1 MKQNPLREN
10 PPRDNTSC
18 NNSPNNNLSR
28 NDFSHNNSSCNDFSC
43 DKDFQKQDF
52 QMQGFKKQDFLDS
65 YFYKPNV
72 FQKFLAFALLP
83 ISFVYLCVATC
94 KRKFWTIVGSK
105 GLFAKY
111 AMPKH
116 FGVPIISVGNIIA
129 GGSGKTPFIIYLARF
144 LLSKYKVK
152 ICIISRGYG
161 RSSKGLVWVAQ
172 DGQICASV
180 QEAGD
185 EPFLIAKSLLAK
197 QHLQQDTNKQTQ
209 NISQNISLIV
219 CENREKAI
227 KEAIKNQVKII
238 LLDDAFRFCFDKFDI
253 ILRPSKEPHFG
264 FCLPSGLYRESIRV
278 YDTYTRKNQNNI
290 SSNITQKNHLQKNL
304 AQENHPLGTI
314 LKEGV
319 DFVRKVRV
327 QNPSPKM
334 LLLTAIANPSRLE
347 SFLQEYSQNILGK
360 ITLKD
365 HATFE
370 KEACERWL
378 KSSGATSILTT
389 QKDEVKLE
397 SFGLPLSVM
406 QLDLEVKNKALEPI
420 INYIDTNLDLGTI

>member
-1 MKQNPLREN
+1 MKQDSL
-10 PPRDNTSC
+10 
-18 NNSPNNNLSR
+18 
-28 NDFSHNNSSCNDFSC
+28 H
-43 DKDFQKQDF
+43 DKKQDF
-52 QMQGFKKQDFLDS
+52 QMQDFLDS
-65 YFYKPNV
+65 YFYKPNL
-72 FQKFLAFALLP
+72 FQKILAFALLP

-94 KRKFWTIVGSK
+94 KRKFWRLGVLAFGGN
-105 GLFAKY
+105 GLSAGVFANFFGTK
-111 AMPKH
+111 K

-144 LLSKYKVK
+144 LLSKYSLK

-161 RSSKGLVWVAQ
+161 RNSKGLVWVAK
-172 DGQICASV
+172 DGEICASV

-185 EPFLIAKSLLAK
+185 EPYLIAKSLIA
-197 QHLQQDTNKQTQ
+197 QQNLQQDTKKDPQKCLQ
-209 NISQNISLIV
+209 KISLIV

-227 KEAIKNQVKII
+227 IEAIKNQAKII

-253 ILRPSKEPHFG
+253 ILRPSKEPYFG

-278 YDTYTRKNQNNI
+278 YDTYTRKNDEQKKCLQKNTGQKNM
-290 SSNITQKNHLQKNL
+290 SKNITQKIL
-304 AQENHPLGTI
+304 AQKHYPLGII

-327 QNPSPKM
+327 DNPSSKM

-347 SFLQEYSQNILGK
+347 SFLQDYSQNILGK

-370 KEACERWL
+370 KDVCEKWL

-406 QLDLEVKNKALEPI
+406 QLDLEVKIEVLEPI
-420 INYIDTNLDLGTI
+420 TNYIDTTLGTILDTNPKLDTDLGTK

>member
-1 MKQNPLREN
+1 MKQYFPHKKR
-10 PPRDNTSC
+10 
-18 NNSPNNNLSR
+18 
-28 NDFSHNNSSCNDFSC
+28 
-43 DKDFQKQDF
+43 QDF
-52 QMQGFKKQDFLDS
+52 KMQDFLDS
-65 YFYKPNV
+65 YFYKPNF
-72 FQKFLAFALLP
+72 FQKILAFALLP

-94 KRKFWTIVGSK
+94 KRKFWRLGILAFGGENLSAGV
-105 GLFAKY
+105 FAKFFGT
-111 AMPKH
+111 KN

-144 LLSKYKVK
+144 LLAKYSVK

-161 RSSKGLVWVAQ
+161 RSSKGLVWVAK

-185 EPFLIAKSLLAK
+185 EPYLIAKSLIA
-197 QHLQQDTNKQTQ
+197 QQNLQQDTKKDTQ
-209 NISQNISLIV
+209 KCLQKISLIV

-227 KEAIKNQVKII
+227 TEAIKNQAKII

-253 ILRPSKEPHFG
+253 ILRPSKEPYFG

-278 YDTYTRKNQNNI
+278 YDTYA
-290 SSNITQKNHLQKNL
+290 QKNDEQKKCLQKNAGQKNL
-304 AQENHPLGTI
+304 AQKNYPLGII

-327 QNPSPKM
+327 DNPSSKM

-347 SFLQEYSQNILGK
+347 SFLQDYSQNILGK

-370 KEACERWL
+370 KDACEKWL

-406 QLDLEVKNKALEPI
+406 QLDLEVKIEVLEPI
-420 INYIDTNLDLGTI
+420 INYIDKTLDTNQKLDTDLDLDAK

>member
-1 MKQNPLREN
+1 MKQN
-10 PPRDNTSC
+10 
-18 NNSPNNNLSR
+18 SP
-28 NDFSHNNSSCNDFSC
+28 H
-43 DKDFQKQDF
+43 KKMQDF
-52 QMQGFKKQDFLDS
+52 KMQDFLDS
-65 YFYKPNV
+65 YFYKPNF
-72 FQKFLAFALLP
+72 FQKILAFALLP

-94 KRKFWTIVGSK
+94 KRKFWRLWVLAFGGENLSL
-105 GLFAKY
+105 GVFAKFFGT
-111 AMPKH
+111 KN

-144 LLSKYKVK
+144 LLAKYSVK
-152 ICIISRGYG
+152 ICIISRGYS
-161 RSSKGLVWVAQ
+161 RSSKGLVWVAK

-185 EPFLIAKSLLAK
+185 EPYLIAKSLTT
-197 QHLQQDTNKQTQ
+197 QQNLQQNTKKDTQKCLQK
-209 NISQNISLIV
+209 ISLIV

-227 KEAIKNQVKII
+227 TEAIKNQVKII

-253 ILRPSKEPHFG
+253 ILRPSKEPYFG

-278 YDTYTRKNQNNI
+278 YDTYTRKNDVQKNCPQKNAGQKNM
-290 SSNITQKNHLQKNL
+290 SKNITQKNL
-304 AQENHPLGTI
+304 AQKHCPLGII

-327 QNPSPKM
+327 DNPSSKM

-347 SFLQEYSQNILGK
+347 SFLQDYSQNILGK

-370 KEACERWL
+370 KDACEKWL

-397 SFGLPLSVM
+397 SFGLPLSIM
-406 QLDLEVKNKALEPI
+406 RLDLEVKIEVLEPI
-420 INYIDTNLDLGTI
+420 INYIDTTLGTILDTNPKLDTDLEIDLDAK

>member
-1 MKQNPLREN
+1 MKQN
-10 PPRDNTSC
+10 
-18 NNSPNNNLSR
+18 SP
-28 NDFSHNNSSCNDFSC
+28 H
-43 DKDFQKQDF
+43 KKKQDF
-52 QMQGFKKQDFLDS
+52 KMQDFLDS
-65 YFYKPNV
+65 YFYKPNF
-72 FQKFLAFALLP
+72 FQKILAFALLP

-94 KRKFWTIVGSK
+94 KRKFWRLWALAFGEENLSLGV
-105 GLFAKY
+105 FAKFFGT
-111 AMPKH
+111 KN

-144 LLSKYKVK
+144 LLSKYSLK

-161 RSSKGLVWVAQ
+161 RSSKGLVWVAK

-185 EPFLIAKSLLAK
+185 EPYLIAKSLIA
-197 QHLQQDTNKQTQ
+197 QQNLQQDTKKDTQ
-209 NISQNISLIV
+209 KCLQKISLIV

-227 KEAIKNQVKII
+227 TEAIKNQAKII

-253 ILRPSKEPHFG
+253 ILRPSKEPYFG
-264 FCLPSGLYRESIRV
+264 FCLPSGLYRESIRI
-278 YDTYTRKNQNNI
+278 YDTYTRKNDG
-290 SSNITQKNHLQKNL
+290 QKNL
-304 AQENHPLGTI
+304 AQKHCSLGII

-327 QNPSPKM
+327 DNPSSKM

-347 SFLQEYSQNILGK
+347 SFLQDYSQNILGK

-370 KEACERWL
+370 KDACEKWL

-397 SFGLPLSVM
+397 SFGLPLSIM
-406 QLDLEVKNKALEPI
+406 QLDLEVKIETLEPI
-420 INYIDTNLDLGTI
+420 INYIDTTLGTILDTNPKLDTNLEIDLDAK

>member
-1 MKQNPLREN
+1 MKQN
-10 PPRDNTSC
+10 
-18 NNSPNNNLSR
+18 SP
-28 NDFSHNNSSCNDFSC
+28 H
-43 DKDFQKQDF
+43 KKMQDF
-52 QMQGFKKQDFLDS
+52 KMQDFLDS
-65 YFYKPNV
+65 YFYKPNF
-72 FQKFLAFALLP
+72 FQKILAFALLP

-94 KRKFWTIVGSK
+94 KRKFWRLGVLAFGGENLSVGI
-105 GLFAKY
+105 FAKFFGT
-111 AMPKH
+111 KN

-144 LLSKYKVK
+144 LLSKYSVK

-161 RSSKGLVWVAQ
+161 RSSKGLVWVAK

-185 EPFLIAKSLLAK
+185 EPYLIAKSLITQQNLRQNTK
-197 QHLQQDTNKQTQ
+197 KDTQKSLQK
-209 NISQNISLIV
+209 ISLIV

-227 KEAIKNQVKII
+227 IKAIKNQAKII

-253 ILRPSKEPHFG
+253 ILRPSKEPYFG
-264 FCLPSGLYRESIRV
+264 FCLPSGLYRESIRI
-278 YDTYTRKNQNNI
+278 YDTYT
-290 SSNITQKNHLQKNL
+290 QKNL
-304 AQENHPLGTI
+304 AQKHCPLGII

-327 QNPSPKM
+327 DNPSSKM

-347 SFLQEYSQNILGK
+347 SFLQDYSQNILGK

-370 KEACERWL
+370 KDACEKWL

-406 QLDLEVKNKALEPI
+406 KLDLEVKIEVLEPI
-420 INYIDTNLDLGTI
+420 INYIDTTLGTILDTNPKLDTDLDIDLDAK

>member
-1 MKQNPLREN
+1 MKQN
-10 PPRDNTSC
+10 
-18 NNSPNNNLSR
+18 SP
-28 NDFSHNNSSCNDFSC
+28 H
-43 DKDFQKQDF
+43 KKMQDF
-52 QMQGFKKQDFLDS
+52 KMQDFLDS
-65 YFYKPNV
+65 YFYKPNF
-72 FQKFLAFALLP
+72 FQKILAFALLP

-94 KRKFWTIVGSK
+94 KRKFWRLGVLAFGGENLSM
-105 GLFAKY
+105 GVFAKFFGT
-111 AMPKH
+111 KN

-144 LLSKYKVK
+144 LLSKYSLK

-161 RSSKGLVWVAQ
+161 RSSKGLVWVAK
-172 DGQICASV
+172 DGQISASV

-185 EPFLIAKSLLAK
+185 EPYLIAKSLAT
-197 QHLQQDTNKQTQ
+197 QQNLQQDTKKDTQ
-209 NISQNISLIV
+209 KCLQKISLIV

-227 KEAIKNQVKII
+227 TEAIKNQAKII

-253 ILRPSKEPHFG
+253 ILRPSKEPYFG

-278 YDTYTRKNQNNI
+278 YDTYTRKN
-290 SSNITQKNHLQKNL
+290 L
-304 AQENHPLGTI
+304 AQKHCPLGII

-327 QNPSPKM
+327 DNPSSKM

-347 SFLQEYSQNILGK
+347 SFLQDYSQNILGK

-370 KEACERWL
+370 KDACEKWL

-397 SFGLPLSVM
+397 SFGLPLSIM
-406 QLDLEVKNKALEPI
+406 RLDLEVKIEVLEPI
-420 INYIDTNLDLGTI
+420 INYIDTTLGTILDTNPKLDIDLDAK

>member
-1 MKQNPLREN
+1 MRQNKNNLSNDNPSRDNISRKSLYRKN
-10 PPRDNTSC
+10 PPRD
-18 NNSPNNNLSR
+18 
-28 NDFSHNNSSCNDFSC
+28 
-43 DKDFQKQDF
+43 KDFTTQDF
-52 QMQGFKKQDFLDS
+52 TMQSFLDS
-65 YFYKPNV
+65 YFYKPNF
-72 FQKFLAFALLP
+72 FQKILAFTLLP

-94 KRKFWTIVGSK
+94 KRKFWRLWILVFGGKSLLAGGSIFTK
-105 GLFAKY
+105 FFGTKN
-111 AMPKH
+111 

-144 LLSKYKVK
+144 LLGKYQTK

-161 RSSKGLVWVAQ
+161 RSSKGLVWAAK
-172 DGQICASV
+172 DGQIRASV

-185 EPFLIAKSLLAK
+185 EPFLIAKSLIAK
-197 QHLQQDTNKQTQ
+197 ERSQQNAQKDTQQSTQ
-209 NISQNISLIV
+209 KASQNISIIV

-227 KEAIKNQVKII
+227 TEAIKNQAKII

-253 ILRPSKEPHFG
+253 ILRPSKEPYFG
-264 FCLPSGLYRESIRV
+264 FCLPSGLYRESICI
-278 YDTYTRKNQNNI
+278 YDKYIQDSNQGI
-290 SSNITQKNHLQKNL
+290 VLQ
-304 AQENHPLGTI
+304 
-314 LKEGV
+314 EGI

-327 QNPSPKM
+327 DNPSKKM

-347 SFLQEYSQNILGK
+347 SFLQDYSQNILGK

-370 KEACERWL
+370 KDACEKWL

-397 SFGLPLSVM
+397 SFGLALSVM
-406 QLDLEVKNKALEPI
+406 QLDLEVKIEALEAI
-420 INYIDTNLDLGTI
+420 TNYIDTTFETKNH

>member
-1 MKQNPLREN
+1 MEQ
-10 PPRDNTSC
+10 
-18 NNSPNNNLSR
+18 NSP
-28 NDFSHNNSSCNDFSC
+28 H
-43 DKDFQKQDF
+43 KKMQDF
-52 QMQGFKKQDFLDS
+52 KMQDFLDS
-65 YFYKPNV
+65 YFYKPNF
-72 FQKFLAFALLP
+72 FQKILAFALLP
-83 ISFVYLCVATC
+83 ISFAYWCVATC
-94 KRKFWTIVGSK
+94 KRKFWRLGVLAFGGN
-105 GLFAKY
+105 GLSAGIFAKFFGT
-111 AMPKH
+111 KK

-144 LLSKYKVK
+144 LLSKYSLK

-161 RSSKGLVWVAQ
+161 RSSKGLVWVAR

-185 EPFLIAKSLLAK
+185 EPYLIAKSLIAK
-197 QHLQQDTNKQTQ
+197 QHLPQDTQTKKT
-209 NISQNISLIV
+209 SQNISLIV

-227 KEAIKNQVKII
+227 IEAIKNQAKII

-253 ILRPSKEPHFG
+253 ILRPSKEPYFG

-278 YDTYTRKNQNNI
+278 YDTYTRKNDEQKNCQQKNAEQKNM
-290 SSNITQKNHLQKNL
+290 SKNITQKNL
-304 AQENHPLGTI
+304 AQKHYPLGII

-327 QNPSPKM
+327 DNPSSKM

-347 SFLQEYSQNILGK
+347 FFLQDHSQNILGK
-360 ITLKD
+360 IALKD

-370 KEACERWL
+370 KDACEKWL

-406 QLDLEVKNKALEPI
+406 QLDLEVKIEVLEPI
-420 INYIDTNLDLGTI
+420 TNYIDTTLVATLDTNPKLDTDLDIDLDAK

>member
-1 MKQNPLREN
+1 MKQN
-10 PPRDNTSC
+10 
-18 NNSPNNNLSR
+18 SP
-28 NDFSHNNSSCNDFSC
+28 H
-43 DKDFQKQDF
+43 KKKQDF
-52 QMQGFKKQDFLDS
+52 KMQDFLDS
-65 YFYKPNV
+65 YFYKPNF
-72 FQKFLAFALLP
+72 FQKILAFALLP

-94 KRKFWTIVGSK
+94 KRKFWRLGVLAFGGENLSL
-105 GLFAKY
+105 GVFAKFFGT
-111 AMPKH
+111 KN

-144 LLSKYKVK
+144 LLAKYPVK

-161 RSSKGLVWVAQ
+161 RSSKGLVWVAK

-185 EPFLIAKSLLAK
+185 EPYLIAKSLITQQNTK
-197 QHLQQDTNKQTQ
+197 KDTQKCLQK
-209 NISQNISLIV
+209 ISLIV

-227 KEAIKNQVKII
+227 IEAIKNQAKII

-253 ILRPSKEPHFG
+253 ILRPSKEPYFG

-278 YDTYTRKNQNNI
+278 YETYTRKNDG
-290 SSNITQKNHLQKNL
+290 QKNCPQKNAGQKNL
-304 AQENHPLGTI
+304 AQKHYPLGII

-327 QNPSPKM
+327 DNPSSKM

-347 SFLQEYSQNILGK
+347 SFLQDYSQNILGK

-370 KEACERWL
+370 KDACEKWL

-406 QLDLEVKNKALEPI
+406 RLDLEVKIEALEPI
-420 INYIDTNLDLGTI
+420 INYIDTTLDTILDTNPKLDTNLEIDLDAK

>member
-1 MKQNPLREN
+1 MKQN
-10 PPRDNTSC
+10 S
-18 NNSPNNNLSR
+18 
-28 NDFSHNNSSCNDFSC
+28 SH
-43 DKDFQKQDF
+43 KKKQDF
-52 QMQGFKKQDFLDS
+52 KMQDFLDS
-65 YFYKPNV
+65 YFYKPNF
-72 FQKFLAFALLP
+72 FQKILAFALLP

-94 KRKFWTIVGSK
+94 KRKFWRLLVLAFGEENLSL
-105 GLFAKY
+105 GVFANFFGTKN
-111 AMPKH
+111 

-144 LLSKYKVK
+144 LLAKYSVK

-161 RSSKGLVWVAQ
+161 RSSKGLVWVAK

-185 EPFLIAKSLLAK
+185 EPYLIAKSLTT
-197 QHLQQDTNKQTQ
+197 QQNLQQNTKKDTQKCLQK
-209 NISQNISLIV
+209 ISLIV

-227 KEAIKNQVKII
+227 IEAIKNQAKII

-253 ILRPSKEPHFG
+253 ILRPSKEPYFG

-278 YDTYTRKNQNNI
+278 YDTYTRKNDG
-290 SSNITQKNHLQKNL
+290 QKNCPQKNAGQKNL
-304 AQENHPLGTI
+304 AQKHCPLGII

-327 QNPSPKM
+327 DNPSSKM

-347 SFLQEYSQNILGK
+347 SFLQDYSQNILGK

-370 KEACERWL
+370 KDACEKWL

-397 SFGLPLSVM
+397 SFGLPLSIM
-406 QLDLEVKNKALEPI
+406 QLDLEVKIEVLEPI
-420 INYIDTNLDLGTI
+420 INYIDTTLGTILDTNPKLDTNLEIDLDAK

>member
-1 MKQNPLREN
+1 M
-10 PPRDNTSC
+10 
-18 NNSPNNNLSR
+18 
-28 NDFSHNNSSCNDFSC
+28 
-43 DKDFQKQDF
+43 KQDF
-52 QMQGFKKQDFLDS
+52 LHDKKQDFKMQDFLDN
-65 YFYKPNV
+65 YFYKPNF
-72 FQKFLAFALLP
+72 FQKILAFTLLP

-94 KRKFWTIVGSK
+94 KRKFWRLGVLAFDGENLPA
-105 GLFAKY
+105 GVFAKFFGT
-111 AMPKH
+111 KN

-144 LLSKYKVK
+144 LLAKYSVK

-161 RSSKGLVWVAQ
+161 RSSKGLVWVAK

-185 EPFLIAKSLLAK
+185 EPYLIAKSLVT
-197 QHLQQDTNKQTQ
+197 QQNLQQDTKKNTQ
-209 NISQNISLIV
+209 KGLQKISLIV

-227 KEAIKNQVKII
+227 IEAIKNQAKII

-253 ILRPSKEPHFG
+253 ILRPSKEPYFG

-278 YDTYTRKNQNNI
+278 YDTYTRKNDGQK
-290 SSNITQKNHLQKNL
+290 NITQKNL
-304 AQENHPLGTI
+304 AQKHYPLGII

-327 QNPSPKM
+327 DNPSSKM

-347 SFLQEYSQNILGK
+347 SFLQDYSQNILGK

-370 KEACERWL
+370 KDACEKWL

-406 QLDLEVKNKALEPI
+406 QLDLEVKIEALEPI
-420 INYIDTNLDLGTI
+420 INYIDTTLGTTLDTNPKLDTDLGAK

>member
-1 MKQNPLREN
+1 MKQNSL
-10 PPRDNTSC
+10 
-18 NNSPNNNLSR
+18 
-28 NDFSHNNSSCNDFSC
+28 H
-43 DKDFQKQDF
+43 KKMQDF
-52 QMQGFKKQDFLDS
+52 KMQDFLDS
-65 YFYKPNV
+65 YFYKPNF
-72 FQKFLAFALLP
+72 FQKILAFALLP
-83 ISFVYLCVATC
+83 ISFVYLCMATC
-94 KRKFWTIVGSK
+94 KRKFWRLWVLAFVGENLSL
-105 GLFAKY
+105 GVFAKFFGT
-111 AMPKH
+111 KN

-144 LLSKYKVK
+144 LLAKYSVK

-161 RSSKGLVWVAQ
+161 RSSKGLVWVAR

-185 EPFLIAKSLLAK
+185 EPYLIAKSLIA
-197 QHLQQDTNKQTQ
+197 QQNLQQNTKKDPQKCLQK
-209 NISQNISLIV
+209 ISLIV

-227 KEAIKNQVKII
+227 IEAIKNQAKII

-253 ILRPSKEPHFG
+253 ILRPSKEPYFG

-278 YDTYTRKNQNNI
+278 YDTYT
-290 SSNITQKNHLQKNL
+290 QKNDGQKNCPQKNAGQKNL
-304 AQENHPLGTI
+304 AQKHCPLGII

-327 QNPSPKM
+327 DNPSSKM

-347 SFLQEYSQNILGK
+347 SFLQDYSQNILGK

-370 KEACERWL
+370 KDACEKWL

-397 SFGLPLSVM
+397 SFGLPLSIM
-406 QLDLEVKNKALEPI
+406 QLDLEVKIEVLEPI
-420 INYIDTNLDLGTI
+420 INYIDTTLGIILDTNPKLDTDLDAK

>member
-1 MKQNPLREN
+1 MKQN
-10 PPRDNTSC
+10 
-18 NNSPNNNLSR
+18 SP
-28 NDFSHNNSSCNDFSC
+28 H
-43 DKDFQKQDF
+43 KKMQDF
-52 QMQGFKKQDFLDS
+52 KMQDFLDS
-65 YFYKPNV
+65 YFYKPNF
-72 FQKFLAFALLP
+72 FQKILAFALLP

-94 KRKFWTIVGSK
+94 KRKFWRLGVLAFGGENLSL
-105 GLFAKY
+105 GVFAKFFGT
-111 AMPKH
+111 KN

-144 LLSKYKVK
+144 LLSKYSVK

-161 RSSKGLVWVAQ
+161 RSSKGLVWVAK

-185 EPFLIAKSLLAK
+185 EPYLIAKSLIT
-197 QHLQQDTNKQTQ
+197 QQNLQQNTKKDTQKS
-209 NISQNISLIV
+209 SQKISLIV

-227 KEAIKNQVKII
+227 TEAIKNQAKII

-253 ILRPSKEPHFG
+253 ILRPSKEPYFG
-264 FCLPSGLYRESIRV
+264 FCLPSGLYRESIRI
-278 YDTYTRKNQNNI
+278 YDTYT
-290 SSNITQKNHLQKNL
+290 QKNDGQKNL
-304 AQENHPLGTI
+304 AQKHCPLGII

-327 QNPSPKM
+327 DNPSSKM

-347 SFLQEYSQNILGK
+347 SFLQDYSQNILGK

-370 KEACERWL
+370 KDACEKWL

-397 SFGLPLSVM
+397 SFGLPLSIM
-406 QLDLEVKNKALEPI
+406 RLDLEVKIEVLEPI
-420 INYIDTNLDLGTI
+420 INYIDTTLGTILDTNPKLDTDLDIDLDAK

>member
-1 MKQNPLREN
+1 MEQ
-10 PPRDNTSC
+10 
-18 NNSPNNNLSR
+18 NSP
-28 NDFSHNNSSCNDFSC
+28 H
-43 DKDFQKQDF
+43 KKMQDF
-52 QMQGFKKQDFLDS
+52 KMQDFLDS
-65 YFYKPNV
+65 YFYKPNF
-72 FQKFLAFALLP
+72 FQKILAFALLP
-83 ISFVYLCVATC
+83 ISFVYWCVATC
-94 KRKFWTIVGSK
+94 KRKFCRLGILAFGGENLSVGI
-105 GLFAKY
+105 FAKFFGT
-111 AMPKH
+111 KN

-144 LLSKYKVK
+144 LLSKYSLK

-161 RSSKGLVWVAQ
+161 RNSKGLVWVAK

-185 EPFLIAKSLLAK
+185 EPYLIAKSLIA
-197 QHLQQDTNKQTQ
+197 QQNLQQDTKKDPQKCLQ
-209 NISQNISLIV
+209 KISLIV

-227 KEAIKNQVKII
+227 IEAIKNQAKII

-253 ILRPSKEPHFG
+253 ILRPSKEPYFG

-278 YDTYTRKNQNNI
+278 YDTYT
-290 SSNITQKNHLQKNL
+290 QKNDEQKKCLQKNTGKKNL
-304 AQENHPLGTI
+304 AQKNYPLGII

-327 QNPSPKM
+327 DNPSSKM

-347 SFLQEYSQNILGK
+347 SFLQDYSQNILGK

-370 KEACERWL
+370 KDACEKWL

-406 QLDLEVKNKALEPI
+406 QLDLEVKIEVLEPI
-420 INYIDTNLDLGTI
+420 TNYIDTTLVATLDTNPKLDTDLDIDLDAK

>member
-1 MKQNPLREN
+1 MKQ
-10 PPRDNTSC
+10 DS
-18 NNSPNNNLSR
+18 
-28 NDFSHNNSSCNDFSC
+28 SH
-43 DKDFQKQDF
+43 KKKQDF
-52 QMQGFKKQDFLDS
+52 KIQDFLDS
-65 YFYKPNV
+65 YFYKPNF
-72 FQKFLAFALLP
+72 FQKILAFALLP

-94 KRKFWTIVGSK
+94 KRKFWRLGVLAFGGENLSL
-105 GLFAKY
+105 GVFANFFGTKN
-111 AMPKH
+111 

-144 LLSKYKVK
+144 LLAKYSVK

-161 RSSKGLVWVAQ
+161 RSSKGLVWVAK

-185 EPFLIAKSLLAK
+185 EPYLIAKSLIA
-197 QHLQQDTNKQTQ
+197 QQNLQQDTKKDTQ
-209 NISQNISLIV
+209 KCLQKISLIV

-227 KEAIKNQVKII
+227 TEAIKNQAKII

-253 ILRPSKEPHFG
+253 ILRPSKEPYFG

-278 YDTYTRKNQNNI
+278 YDTYTRKNDV
-290 SSNITQKNHLQKNL
+290 QKHC
-304 AQENHPLGTI
+304 PLGII

-327 QNPSPKM
+327 DNPSSKM

-347 SFLQEYSQNILGK
+347 SFLQDYSQNILGK

-370 KEACERWL
+370 KDACEKWL

-397 SFGLPLSVM
+397 SFGLPLSIM
-406 QLDLEVKNKALEPI
+406 RLDLEVKIEVLEPI
-420 INYIDTNLDLGTI
+420 INYIDTTLGTILDTNPKLDTDLEIDLDAK

>member
-1 MKQNPLREN
+1 MKQN
-10 PPRDNTSC
+10 
-18 NNSPNNNLSR
+18 SP
-28 NDFSHNNSSCNDFSC
+28 H
-43 DKDFQKQDF
+43 KKMQDF
-52 QMQGFKKQDFLDS
+52 KMQDFLDS
-65 YFYKPNV
+65 YFYKPNF
-72 FQKFLAFALLP
+72 FQKILAFALLP

-94 KRKFWTIVGSK
+94 KRKFWRLLVLAFGEENLSL
-105 GLFAKY
+105 GVFANFFGTKN
-111 AMPKH
+111 

-144 LLSKYKVK
+144 LLSKYSLK

-161 RSSKGLVWVAQ
+161 RSSKGLVWVAK

-185 EPFLIAKSLLAK
+185 EPYLIAKSLTT
-197 QHLQQDTNKQTQ
+197 QQNLQQNTKKDTQKCLQK
-209 NISQNISLIV
+209 ISLIV

-227 KEAIKNQVKII
+227 IEAIKNQAKII

-253 ILRPSKEPHFG
+253 ILRPSKEPYFG

-278 YDTYTRKNQNNI
+278 YDTYTRKNDG
-290 SSNITQKNHLQKNL
+290 QKNCPQKNAGQKNL
-304 AQENHPLGTI
+304 AQKHCPLGII

-327 QNPSPKM
+327 DNPSSKM

-347 SFLQEYSQNILGK
+347 SFLQDYSQNILGK

-370 KEACERWL
+370 KDACEKWL
-378 KSSGATSILTT
+378 KSSDATSILTT

-406 QLDLEVKNKALEPI
+406 KLDLEVKSQVLEPI
-420 INYIDTNLDLGTI
+420 INYIDTTLGTILNTNPKLDTNLEIDLDAK

>member
-1 MKQNPLREN
+1 M
-10 PPRDNTSC
+10 
-18 NNSPNNNLSR
+18 
-28 NDFSHNNSSCNDFSC
+28 
-43 DKDFQKQDF
+43 KQDF
-52 QMQGFKKQDFLDS
+52 PHKKMQDFKMQDFLDS
-65 YFYKPNV
+65 YFYKPNF
-72 FQKFLAFALLP
+72 FQKILAFALLP

-94 KRKFWTIVGSK
+94 KRKFWRLGILAFGGENLSAGV
-105 GLFAKY
+105 FAKFFGT
-111 AMPKH
+111 KN

-144 LLSKYKVK
+144 LLSKYSLK
-152 ICIISRGYG
+152 IFIISRGYG
-161 RSSKGLVWVAQ
+161 RSSKRLVWVAK

-185 EPFLIAKSLLAK
+185 EPYLIAKSLIT
-197 QHLQQDTNKQTQ
+197 QQNLQQNTKKDTQKS
-209 NISQNISLIV
+209 SQKISLIV

-227 KEAIKNQVKII
+227 IEAIKNQAKII

-253 ILRPSKEPHFG
+253 ILRPSKEPYFG
-264 FCLPSGLYRESIRV
+264 FCLPSGLYRESIRI
-278 YDTYTRKNQNNI
+278 YDIY
-290 SSNITQKNHLQKNL
+290 TQKNDGQKNCPQKNAGQKNL
-304 AQENHPLGTI
+304 AQKHCPLGII

-327 QNPSPKM
+327 DNPSSKM

-347 SFLQEYSQNILGK
+347 SFLQDYSQNILGK

-370 KEACERWL
+370 KDACEKWL

-397 SFGLPLSVM
+397 SFRLPLSVM
-406 QLDLEVKNKALEPI
+406 QLDLEVKIEVLEPI
-420 INYIDTNLDLGTI
+420 INYIDKTLDTNPNLDTDLDAK

>member
-1 MKQNPLREN
+1 MKQ
-10 PPRDNTSC
+10 D
-18 NNSPNNNLSR
+18 SP
-28 NDFSHNNSSCNDFSC
+28 H
-43 DKDFQKQDF
+43 KKMQDF
-52 QMQGFKKQDFLDS
+52 KMQDFLDS
-65 YFYKPNV
+65 YFYKPNF
-72 FQKFLAFALLP
+72 FQKILAFALLP

-94 KRKFWTIVGSK
+94 KRKFWRLGVLAFGGEILSAGV
-105 GLFAKY
+105 FAKLFGT
-111 AMPKH
+111 KN

-144 LLSKYKVK
+144 LLAKYSVK

-161 RSSKGLVWVAQ
+161 RSSKGLVWVAR

-185 EPFLIAKSLLAK
+185 EPYLIAKNLIV
-197 QHLQQDTNKQTQ
+197 QQNLQQDTKKDTQ
-209 NISQNISLIV
+209 KGSQKISLIV

-227 KEAIKNQVKII
+227 IEAIKNQAKII

-253 ILRPSKEPHFG
+253 ILRPSKEPYFG

-278 YDTYTRKNQNNI
+278 YDAY
-290 SSNITQKNHLQKNL
+290 TQKNAEQKNMSNKLAQKNL
-304 AQENHPLGTI
+304 VQKHYPLGII

-327 QNPSPKM
+327 DNPSSKM

-347 SFLQEYSQNILGK
+347 SFLQDYSQNILGK

-370 KEACERWL
+370 KDACEKWL

-406 QLDLEVKNKALEPI
+406 QLDLEVKIEVLEPI
-420 INYIDTNLDLGTI
+420 INYIDTTLGTTLCTNPKLDAK

>member
-1 MKQNPLREN
+1 MKQN
-10 PPRDNTSC
+10 
-18 NNSPNNNLSR
+18 SP
-28 NDFSHNNSSCNDFSC
+28 H
-43 DKDFQKQDF
+43 KKMQDF
-52 QMQGFKKQDFLDS
+52 KMQDFLDS
-65 YFYKPNV
+65 YFYKPNF
-72 FQKFLAFALLP
+72 FQKILAFALLP

-94 KRKFWTIVGSK
+94 KRKFWRLLVLAFGEENLSL
-105 GLFAKY
+105 GVFANFFGTKN
-111 AMPKH
+111 

-144 LLSKYKVK
+144 LLAKYSVK

-161 RSSKGLVWVAQ
+161 RSSKGLVWVAK

-185 EPFLIAKSLLAK
+185 EPYLIAKSLTT
-197 QHLQQDTNKQTQ
+197 QQNLQQNTKKDTQKCLQK
-209 NISQNISLIV
+209 ISLIV

-227 KEAIKNQVKII
+227 IEAIKNQAKII

-253 ILRPSKEPHFG
+253 ILRPSKEPYFG

-278 YDTYTRKNQNNI
+278 YDTYTRKNDG
-290 SSNITQKNHLQKNL
+290 QKNCPQKNAGQKNL
-304 AQENHPLGTI
+304 AQKHCPLGII

-327 QNPSPKM
+327 DNPSSKM

-347 SFLQEYSQNILGK
+347 SFLQDYSQNILGK

-370 KEACERWL
+370 KDACEKWL
-378 KSSGATSILTT
+378 KSSDATSILTT

-406 QLDLEVKNKALEPI
+406 KLDLEVKSQVLEPI
-420 INYIDTNLDLGTI
+420 INYIDTTLGTILNTNPKLDTNLEIDLDAK

>member
-1 MKQNPLREN
+1 MKQN
-10 PPRDNTSC
+10 
-18 NNSPNNNLSR
+18 SP
-28 NDFSHNNSSCNDFSC
+28 H
-43 DKDFQKQDF
+43 KKMQDF
-52 QMQGFKKQDFLDS
+52 KMQDFLDS
-65 YFYKPNV
+65 YFYKPNF
-72 FQKFLAFALLP
+72 FQKILAFALLP

-94 KRKFWTIVGSK
+94 KRKFWRLGVLAFGGENSSL
-105 GLFAKY
+105 GVFAKFFGT
-111 AMPKH
+111 KN

-144 LLSKYKVK
+144 LLAKYLVK

-161 RSSKGLVWVAQ
+161 RSSKGLVWVAKE
-172 DGQICASV
+172 GQICASV

-185 EPFLIAKSLLAK
+185 EPYLIAKSLIA
-197 QHLQQDTNKQTQ
+197 QQNLQQNTKKDTQKCLQK
-209 NISQNISLIV
+209 ISLIV

-227 KEAIKNQVKII
+227 TEAIKNQAKII

-253 ILRPSKEPHFG
+253 ILRPSKEPYFG

-278 YDTYTRKNQNNI
+278 YDTYTRKN
-290 SSNITQKNHLQKNL
+290 ITQKNL
-304 AQENHPLGTI
+304 AQKHCPLGII

-327 QNPSPKM
+327 DNPNSKM

-347 SFLQEYSQNILGK
+347 SFLQDYSQNILGK

-370 KEACERWL
+370 KDACEKWL

-397 SFGLPLSVM
+397 SFGLPLSIM
-406 QLDLEVKNKALEPI
+406 QLDLEVKIEVLEPI
-420 INYIDTNLDLGTI
+420 INYIDTTLGTILDTNPKLDTDLDAK